1 MARKG
6 KEINNIKAGVDFPL
20 IKIFFIITIG
30 IVTLGYLLYNQYKKM
45 KGKQCYYSNR
55 NNINIILLIY
65 K

>member
-20 IKIFFIITIG
+20 IEIFFIITIG

-45 KGKQCYYSNR
+45 KGK
-55 NNINIILLIY
+55 
-65 K
+65 